1 MRSLLVLSTL
11 ALHSFD
17 LKQIIYPFLNQP
29 IDKIYEGTN
38 HSYIIH
44 TETNITKDTLHQLP
58 IVLYRK
64 PHYIILTHAPQ
75 LYSVNHE
82 LQYKQD
88 TIIWYNH
95 KEQQVKLWSI
105 INHASYESCDYPYR
119 KTKR

>member
-17 LKQIIYPFLNQP
+17 LKQIIYPFLNQT

-44 TETNITKDTLHQLP
+44 TETNITSDTLHQLP
-58 IVLYRK
+58 ILLYHP
-64 PHYIILTHAPQ
+64 PHYIIITHSPI
-75 LYSVNHE
+75 SFPINHE
-82 LQYKQD
+82 WQYKKN
-88 TIIWYNH
+88 TVIWYNH
-95 KEQQVKLWSI
+95 KEQQVKIWSI
-105 INHASYESCDYPYR
+105 VNHACYESCDYPYR